1 MPKLDDIGAMNGTMN
16 QQRSMTAAMRS
27 RDKRFF
33 IGIKNRSGLAEKPS
47 DLIKEQSELISQIG
61 YSSSFMEAGQDRD
74 MSDPCYLWWV
84 VNKGVL
90 NTRTPEGQ
98 LFKDNLK
105 ASIRKTSEMIDRKL
119 RNQMCEF
126 DRK

>member
-1 MPKLDDIGAMNGTMN
+1 
-16 QQRSMTAAMRS
+16 MRN
-27 RDKRFF
+27 RDRRYFLA
-33 IGIKNRSGLAEKPS
+33 IKNRAGLAEKPS
-47 DLIKEQSELISQIG
+47 ELIKDQSELISKVG

-74 MSDPCYLWWV
+74 MTDPSYLWWV

-105 ASIRKTSEMIDRKL
+105 ASLRDTAELIERRL
-119 RNQMCEF
+119 RNQIMDF
-126 DRK
+126 DRKQRLEEFKLE